1 MLETVQSVTG
11 PIGPDELGIT
21 LPHEHVFINM
31 SPTEPRGGYMTVWDE
46 RKADLERFKAAG
58 GRTLLDVTNGELS
71 NYAAPVYFDRDP
83 LHQLQNAITG
93 SRSIANVLATKA
105 MAQETG
111 VTVVL
116 GTGHYFEKY
125 FDQHWFDR
133 NSTDMI
139 AEFLIADLEDEI
151 PGTGVRAGFVGE
163 VASDLPYITA
173 REERSFRASGRAA
186 ARTGVMVTT
195 HAPTFPTAE
204 TQIDILTQEGVDP
217 SRIVIGH
224 TDTVKNVEY
233 SIDLL
238 KRGVY
243 VEYDCMM
250 AVKSGGAIV
259 PHELE
264 RRITYLRELV
274 ERGYAERVL
283 LSQDVSERSH
293 QHAHGGPGLTFLFE
307 EFRDAATTAGIAP
320 EVLTMMFTDNPRRA
334 LFGD

>member
-1 MLETVQSVTG
+1 LESVQSVTG
-11 PIGPDELGIT
+11 PVGPDELGMT

-31 SPTEPRGGYMTVWDE
+31 TPTEPRVGYMTVWEE

-58 GRTLLDVTNGELS
+58 GQTLFDVTNGELS

-83 LHQLQNAITG
+83 GHQLQNAITG
-93 SRSIANVLATKA
+93 SRSVANVLATKA
-105 MAQETG
+105 MAVETG
-111 VTVVL
+111 LTVIL

-125 FDQHWFDR
+125 FDLDWFDR

-224 TDTVKNVEY
+224 TDTVKNLDY
-233 SIDLL
+233 SLDLL

-243 VEYDCMM
+243 IEYDCMM
-250 AVKSGGAIV
+250 AVKSGGEIV
-259 PHELE
+259 PNELQ
-264 RRITYLRELV
+264 RRIEYIRALI
-274 ERGYAERVL
+274 ERGYAERIL
-283 LSQDVSERSH
+283 LSQDVSERPH
-293 QHAHGGPGLTFLFE
+293 QHAQGGPGLTFLFE
-307 EFRDAATTAGIAP
+307 EFTEAAIAAGIDA
-320 EVLTMMFTDNPRRA
+320 EVLRLMFTDNPRRV
-334 LFGD
+334 LFGG